1 MKLEMSSEGRYAL
14 RTLVYLA
21 RVGERVT
28 ADRISAE
35 AHIPR
40 RLLARILAKLSH
52 AGLVESEQ
60 GRGGGSR
67 LARPANKIT
76 LREAVET
83 VEGPF
88 GVARCIMEDR
98 ACGEGAPCAMH
109 DAWVEGQ
116 QAILT
121 GAVAGIVEVG
131 LPLWHLAF
139 LNPGMAHAR
148 NLGETFC
155 FSGPIRQ
162 NGPEKSRAASEA
174 LSHPL
179 GVAPS
184 PRLRPT
190 VRGGRG
196 SFRSRPLFYP
206 QGFLLYPA
214 IWSRWWTSLR
224 SLARWRTV
232 PGSPPSRAPSPGL
245 ERCCS

>member
-1 MKLEMSSEGRYAL
+1 MKLELSSEGRYAL

-98 ACGEGAPCAMH
+98 ACGERTAT
-109 DAWVEGQ
+109 
-116 QAILT
+116 ILRR
-121 GAVAGIVEVG
+121 E
-131 LPLWHLAF
+131 PL
-139 LNPGMAHAR
+139 
-148 NLGETFC
+148 
-155 FSGPIRQ
+155 S
-162 NGPEKSRAASEA
+162 
-174 LSHPL
+174 
-179 GVAPS
+179 S
-184 PRLRPT
+184 PRRRLRPSRSYAST
-190 VRGGRG
+190 TGGTSGRRPRSTG
-196 SFRSRPLFYP
+196 S
-206 QGFLLYPA
+206 G
-214 IWSRWWTSLR
+214 
-224 SLARWRTV
+224 
-232 PGSPPSRAPSPGL
+232 PSR
-245 ERCCS
+245 